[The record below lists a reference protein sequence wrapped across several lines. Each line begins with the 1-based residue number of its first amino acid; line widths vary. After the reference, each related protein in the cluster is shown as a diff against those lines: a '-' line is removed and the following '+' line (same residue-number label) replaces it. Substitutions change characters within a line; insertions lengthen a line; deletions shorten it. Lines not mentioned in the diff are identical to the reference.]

1 MTGEH
6 TLALGKLRNIRQAE
20 PADMTKPP
28 TVLVV
33 DDDPVVR
40 ETAVHL
46 FRDLG
51 FEVLD
56 AYNGSDALRLIQNN
70 PRIALLFTD
79 VRMPRMD
86 GLTLAEAAQEVRP
99 DLKVVFTSGYVD
111 SKALPPDTAFVP
123 KPWRIDEIAAAVA
136 N

>member
-6 TLALGKLRNIRQAE
+6 TLALGKLRNSLQAC
-20 PADMTKPP
+20 PSPMTKPL

-33 DDDPVVR
+33 DDDPIVR

-86 GLTLAEAAQEVRP
+86 GLTLAEAAQEIRP
-99 DLKVVFTSGYVD
+99 DLKVVFTSGHVD
-111 SKALPPDTAFVP
+111 SKTLPPDTAFLP

>member
-6 TLALGKLRNIRQAE
+6 TLALGKLRHSRQEDLAG
-20 PADMTKPP
+20 MTKPL

-56 AYNGSDALRLIQNN
+56 AYNGSDALRLIQSNAHI
-70 PRIALLFTD
+70 RLLFTD

-86 GLTLAEAAQEVRP
+86 GLTLAEAAQEIRP

>member
-1 MTGEH
+1 MREDEANAMVIT
-6 TLALGKLRNIRQAE
+6 TMPL
-20 PADMTKPP
+20 

-51 FEVLD
+51 FAVLD
-56 AYNGSDALRLIQNN
+56 AYNGEEALRLIRSTPQ
-70 PRIALLFTD
+70 IGLLFAD

-86 GLTLAEAAQEVRP
+86 GLTLAERALKIRP

-111 SKALPPDTAFVP
+111 GRGVPADAAFVP
-123 KPWRIDEIAAAVA
+123 KPWNVHDIAEAVHTVSE
-136 N
+136 

>member
-1 MTGEH
+1 MAST
-6 TLALGKLRNIRQAE
+6 T
-20 PADMTKPP
+20 PP
-28 TVLVV
+28 FAVLVV

-56 AYNGSDALRLIQNN
+56 TYHGEEALRLIRAH
-70 PRIALLFTD
+70 PRIGLLFAD

-86 GLTLAEAAQEVRP
+86 GLALAEAAQRIRP

-111 SKALPPDTAFVP
+111 GRSLPADAAFVP
-123 KPWRIDEIAAAVA
+123 KPWGVDDIAEAIETVQ

>member
-6 TLALGKLRNIRQAE
+6 TLALGKLRNSCQGE

-86 GLTLAEAAQEVRP
+86 GLTLAEAAQEIRP

-111 SKALPPDTAFVP
+111 SKALPENTAFVP

>member
-1 MTGEH
+1 MVMT
-6 TLALGKLRNIRQAE
+6 TTPL
-20 PADMTKPP
+20 

-56 AYNGSDALRLIQNN
+56 TYNGEDALRLIHTH
-70 PRIALLFTD
+70 PRIGLLFAD

-86 GLTLAEAAQEVRP
+86 GLTLAERAHKIRP

-111 SKALPPDTAFVP
+111 GRHLPSDAAFVP
-123 KPWRIDEIAAAVA
+123 KPWGVDDIAGAVQMA
-136 N
+136 QGADPSTRLGE

>member
-1 MTGEH
+1 MVMT
-6 TLALGKLRNIRQAE
+6 QA
-20 PADMTKPP
+20 PFA
-28 TVLVV
+28 VLVV

-56 AYNGSDALRLIQNN
+56 AYHGEEALRLIRTH
-70 PRIALLFTD
+70 PRIGLLFAD

-86 GLTLAEAAQEVRP
+86 GLALAEAAHTIRP

-111 SKALPPDTAFVP
+111 SRSLPADAAFVP
-123 KPWRIDEIAAAVA
+123 KPWGVDDIAEAVHAAQDA
-136 N
+136 

>member
-1 MTGEH
+1 M
-6 TLALGKLRNIRQAE
+6 
-20 PADMTKPP
+20 

-56 AYNGSDALRLIQNN
+56 TYNGRDALRLI
-70 PRIALLFTD
+70 RAHSGIRLLFTD
-79 VRMPRMD
+79 VRMPGMD
-86 GLTLAEAAQEVRP
+86 GRTLAEAAHEIRA

-111 SKALPPDTAFVP
+111 GKSLPPDVAFVP
-123 KPWRIDEIAAAVA
+123 KPWGVDAIAAVIHTARDA
-136 N
+136 